1 MDGKK
6 VVIIYVSII
15 ILIVLAVVVGM
26 QIFFHVYEPKEH
38 AEAAINFIQMYKLHD
53 IWGK

>member
-1 MDGKK
+1 MNGKK

-38 AEAAINFIQMYKLHD
+38 TEAVIDFIQMNKLND
-53 IWGK
+53 I